1 MAKSKSTIAH
11 KLKPDIEKLTSPT
24 IADPRNL
31 TQSIGV
37 NPGFFFSGC
46 QVESSDQVITYAH
59 WGKG

>member
-1 MAKSKSTIAH
+1 MGAEQKKTTEVHFIG
-11 KLKPDIEKLTSPT
+11 LKKLTKPT

-46 QVESSDQVITYAH
+46 QVKMFMTRSSLA
-59 WGKG
+59 